1 MTIYNTNQNNN
12 TLGKEPGTGSVT
24 RITKD
29 TSSFKPVQD
38 KNNSKLV
45 KGILAGAVIGGL
57 VTLLDR
63 STRNQVKDSAVNL
76 KDSSVDMFAQVKENP
91 GEVKNQMVSQFKS
104 AADSLK
110 DAINEAKKL
119 YDRLNEDVMD
129 NVNEVV
135 EISGDT
141 LNTAKGAQQDLA
153 SIGSKVKEAGSEL
166 TGGSD
171 TSKSDSVKAPET
183 PANSTSIPGSNV
195 GKF

>member
-1 MTIYNTNQNNN
+1 MTIYNSNQNN
-12 TLGKEPGTGSVT
+12 TLGSEPAPAQISKTEIS
-24 RITKD
+24 IAKKD
-29 TSSFKPVQD
+29 KD

-57 VTLLDR
+57 VTLFDR
-63 STRNQVKDSAVNL
+63 KTRNQVKDSAVNL
-76 KDSSVDMFAQVKENP
+76 KDSSVDVFTQVKENP

-129 NVNEVV
+129 NVNDVV
-135 EISGDT
+135 QISNDT
-141 LNTAKGAQQDLA
+141 LSTAKDAQKDLA

-166 TGGSD
+166 TGGSE
-171 TSKSDSVKAPET
+171 TNRSASEKAPKT
-183 PANSTSIPGSNV
+183 PTTHTSIPGSNV

>member
-1 MTIYNTNQNNN
+1 MTIYNTNQNN
-12 TLGKEPGTGSVT
+12 TLGTETGTGAVT
-24 RITKD
+24 RISNKE
-29 TSSFKPVQD
+29 TSSVKAVQD

-57 VTLLDR
+57 VTLFDR
-63 STRNQVKDSAVNL
+63 KTRNQVKDSAVNL

-110 DAINEAKKL
+110 DAINEAKNL
-119 YDRLNEDVMD
+119 YDRLNKDVKD
-129 NVNEVV
+129 NVNDVV
-135 EISGDT
+135 EISNET
-141 LNTAKGAQQDLA
+141 LATAKGAQQDLA

-166 TGGSD
+166 TGSSG
-171 TSKSDSVKAPET
+171 TSKSVAPET
-183 PANSTSIPGSNV
+183 PSNSTSIPGSNV

>member
-1 MTIYNTNQNNN
+1 MTIYNTNQNN
-12 TLGKEPGTGSVT
+12 TLGSEPAPTEISKTEISIAKKG
-24 RITKD
+24 K
-29 TSSFKPVQD
+29 D

-45 KGILAGAVIGGL
+45 KGILAGAVVGGL
-57 VTLLDR
+57 VTLFDR
-63 STRNQVKDSAVNL
+63 KTRNQVKDSAVNL
-76 KDSSVDMFAQVKENP
+76 KDSSLDVFTQVKENP

-129 NVNEVV
+129 NVNDAVQ
-135 EISGDT
+135 ISNDT
-141 LNTAKGAQQDLA
+141 LSTAKDAQKDLA

-166 TGGSD
+166 TGRSE
-171 TSKSDSVKAPET
+171 TNRSASKKAPEIPT
-183 PANSTSIPGSNV
+183 THTSIPGSDV